1 MIEGQGRVP
10 VDRKTVQRR
19 ETKVT
24 VDLGSLGSRESLDPK
39 LRTKDWDA
47 TGIDKNDLLELE
59 EINFMNKKSVR
70 VRRTAN

>member
-1 MIEGQGRVP
+1 M
-10 VDRKTVQRR
+10 
-19 ETKVT
+19 T